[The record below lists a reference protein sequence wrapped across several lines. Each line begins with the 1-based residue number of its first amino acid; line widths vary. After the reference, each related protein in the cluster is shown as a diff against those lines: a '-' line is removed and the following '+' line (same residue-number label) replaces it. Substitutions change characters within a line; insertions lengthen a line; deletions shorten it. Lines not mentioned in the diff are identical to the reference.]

1 MNKNV
6 GSRIKSARKKAGLT
20 QLQLAEKI
28 FVSESYIAMI
38 ESDKRNPST
47 DVVGKIADVLNVS
60 VDHLLFGDLPQNEQT
75 MFNQWKKLMNG
86 RSVKEIESAHKLVK
100 LFFENLDSMKSD

>member
-47 DVVGKIADVLNVS
+47 DVVGKIADVLNVD
-60 VDHLLFGDLPQNEQT
+60 VKGLLVSNINT
-75 MFNQWKKLMNG
+75 
-86 RSVKEIESAHKLVK
+86 
-100 LFFENLDSMKSD
+100 